1 MNAGVPKTGK
11 LPISEK
17 PNSRATLAVATTSK
31 LNTGIGYLNAIMHH
45 CVTYADVHRLRNEL
59 LRSE

>member
-1 MNAGVPKTGK
+1 MNSAVSKAGK
-11 LPISEK
+11 LPIDEK
-17 PNSRATLAVATTSK
+17 PNSRATLAVATTPK

-45 CVTYADVHRLRNEL
+45 CVTYADVHRLRSEL